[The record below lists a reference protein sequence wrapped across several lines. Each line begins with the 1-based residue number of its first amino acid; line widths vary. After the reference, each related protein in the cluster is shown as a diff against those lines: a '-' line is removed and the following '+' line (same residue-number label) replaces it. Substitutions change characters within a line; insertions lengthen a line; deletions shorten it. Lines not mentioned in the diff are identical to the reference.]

1 MKSLMKRR
9 TRFLW
14 LGAGLVV
21 VGLATA
27 ALVTIGPRNLW
38 GMLLYDQREEGNL
51 RVGDQAPD
59 VLLTAL
65 DGSTRVRLRDR
76 VGEKPLVLIFGSY
89 T

>member
-1 MKSLMKRR
+1 MKRR
-9 TRFLW
+9 TRFFW

-21 VGLATA
+21 LGLATA

-76 VGEKPLVLIFGSY
+76 VGEKPLVLLFGSY